1 MRVQIKDLKPN
12 PYRDMEHYPIDQ
24 DKIQSLK
31 DSIEQTGFWDNI
43 LAREINGVI
52 QIAYGHH
59 RLEALKQVMKPT
71 DYVDIPV
78 KKLDDAT
85 MIQIMANENME
96 QWEMRPGVINETV
109 KVARD
114 FLNAELA
121 KYESLEIFE
130 RSNSFIK
137 PFIVLPE
144 SKQTR
149 KTSWGKLKKPHDEGG
164 GVGQTAIKKFLGK
177 GWKQGK
183 IQSALDTLD
192 AKEIDQKAVEAFDN
206 IYQGDEFKK
215 AIRTLKNE
223 GTTVPKKQQMKLVDK
238 VKERLTENKGKN
250 LGGGKIS
257 NPIQTIVRQ
266 EVEGLDE
273 LEANIKDLQLEV
285 EALTKAAEKLSD
297 KVGVLNGK
305 LHAMGVTELKSLSTM
320 FTIGSFAVLFTNVS
334 VLAKYFGFDF
344 NNIKEE

>member
-1 MRVQIKDLKPN
+1 MKVQIKDLHPN

-121 KYESLEIFE
+121 KYKSWEDARLTLINLLGLNETKYPE
-130 RSNSFIK
+130 REF
-137 PFIVLPE
+137 
-144 SKQTR
+144 Q
-149 KTSWGKLKKPHDEGG
+149 KLKAQ
-164 GVGQTAIKKFLGK
+164 GVGQTTILKFLGK
-177 GWKQGK
+177 GWKQGT

-192 AKEIDQKAVEAFDN
+192 AEEIDRKAVEAFDN
-206 IYQGDEFKK
+206 TYQGNEFKK
-215 AIRTLKNE
+215 AIRTLKKE

-273 LEANIKDLQLEV
+273 LDANIKDLQLEI